1 MFYQREKKMP
11 LKQVTVKAPATSA
24 NLGPG
29 FDVFGIALEQP
40 SDKVTLTV
48 IKQGIKIQTIGMGAR
63 TISLTPDKNT
73 AGLVA
78 KTMLKDFKIESGLQI
93 HVEKGVFPGKGLGS
107 SAASAAAVAVGI
119 NTMFSLGLNNKQIIE
134 YAAKGEV
141 ASAGSEHADNVSAAV
156 CGNFVLIRSYNP
168 LEIITLESPKDLELA
183 VAMPKMITPPNKTEK
198 ARAVIPKLVSLE
210 KHVHNLGKAS
220 AMAAGFAMGDVDV
233 IGQSMVDDIVE
244 PARAVL
250 IPGYSKV
257 RENALNAGAL
267 GVTISG
273 AGPTMIAI
281 VNRKT
286 GDAAKVAVAMG
297 EGFRSAGYDANS
309 FATRPGKG
317 ACILEMKK

>member
-1 MFYQREKKMP
+1 MP

-40 SDKVTLTV
+40 SDKVTLISV
-48 IKQGIKIQTIGMGAR
+48 KQGIKIQTSGMGAK
-63 TISLTPDKNT
+63 TISLAPEKNT

-78 KTMLKDFKIESGLQI
+78 KTMLKDLKIESGLQI

-119 NTMFSLGLNNKQIIE
+119 NAMFNLCLDNKQLIK

-156 CGNFVLIRSYNP
+156 CGNFVLIRSYEP
-168 LEIITLESPKDLELA
+168 LEIINLECPKDLELA
-183 VAMPKMITPPNKTEK
+183 VATPKMITPPNKTEK
-198 ARAVIPKLVSLE
+198 ARAVIPRFVPLE
-210 KHVHNLGKAS
+210 KHVYNLGKAS
-220 AMAAGFAMGDVDV
+220 AMAAGFAMGNVEI

-244 PARAVL
+244 PARTAL
-250 IPGYSKV
+250 IPGYNKV
-257 RENALNAGAL
+257 KENALNTGAL

-286 GDAAKVAVAMG
+286 GDTAKVAAAMG
-297 EGFRSAGYDANS
+297 EGFRSVGYDVNA

-317 ACILEMKK
+317 ACVMELIK

>member
-1 MFYQREKKMP
+1 MP
-11 LKQVTVKAPATSA
+11 MKQVTVKAPATSA

-40 SDKVTLTV
+40 NDKVTLTTINDGV
-48 IKQGIKIQTIGMGAR
+48 KIQVSGLGAK
-63 TISLTPDKNT
+63 TISVTPEKNT
-73 AGLVA
+73 AGRVA
-78 KTMLKDFKIESGLQI
+78 ETMIKDFKLTTGLQI
-93 HVEKGVFPGKGLGS
+93 QVEKGIFPGKGLGS

-119 NTMFSLGLNNKQIIE
+119 NIMFDLGLSNKQLIE

-156 CGNFVLIRSYNP
+156 CGNFVLIRSCHP
-168 LEIITLESPKDLELA
+168 LEIINLECPKDMELA

-198 ARAVIPKLVSLE
+198 ARAVVPKVVPLE
-210 KHVHNLGKAS
+210 KHVYNLGKAA
-220 AMAAGFAMGDVDV
+220 AMAAGFAVGDVDI

-244 PARAVL
+244 PSRASL

-273 AGPTMIAI
+273 AGPSMIAV
-281 VNRKT
+281 VNKKT
-286 GDAAKVAVAMG
+286 ADAVKVAEAMR
-297 EGFRSAGYDANS
+297 EGFLLAGYDAIA
-309 FATRPGKG
+309 FVTRPGRG
-317 ACILEMKK
+317 AYVVEREQQ

>member
-1 MFYQREKKMP
+1 MP

-40 SDKVTLTV
+40 SDKVTLTTTTN
-48 IKQGIKIQTIGMGAR
+48 QGIKIQITGLGAR
-63 TISLTPDKNT
+63 TISVLPEKNT

-78 KTMLKDFKIESGLQI
+78 AKMLTDFQIKTGLLIQ
-93 HVEKGVFPGKGLGS
+93 VDKGIFPGKGLGS
-107 SAASAAAVAVGI
+107 SAASAAAVAYGLNV
-119 NTMFSLGLNNKQIIE
+119 MFNLGLSNKQLIE

-141 ASAGSEHADNVSAAV
+141 ASAGSEHADNVSAAI
-156 CGNFVLIRSYNP
+156 CGNFVIIRSYNP
-168 LEIITLESPKDLELA
+168 LEIINLECPKDMELA

-198 ARAVIPKLVSLE
+198 ARSVIPKLVPLE
-210 KHVHNLGKAS
+210 KHVHNLGKAA
-220 AMAAGFAMGDVDV
+220 AMASGFAIGDVNL
-233 IGQSMVDDIVE
+233 IGESMIDEIVE
-244 PARAVL
+244 PARASL

-257 RENALNAGAL
+257 KENALKAGAL

-273 AGPTMIAI
+273 AGPSMIAI

-286 GDAAKVAVAMG
+286 ADAAKVALAMH
-297 EGFRSAGYDANS
+297 EGFRSVGLDSNA

-317 ACILEMKK
+317 ACLLEMKP

>member
-1 MFYQREKKMP
+1 MMP
-11 LKQVTVKAPATSA
+11 IKQVTVKAPATSA

-40 SDKVTLTV
+40 SDTATLSTTG
-48 IKQGIKIQTIGMGAR
+48 QGVKIQISGIGAK
-63 TISLTPDKNT
+63 TISIAPEKNT

-78 KTMLKDFKIESGLQI
+78 KTMIKDFKLKTGVQI
-93 HVEKGVFPGKGLGS
+93 HIEKGVFPGKGLGS

-119 NTMFSLGLNNKQIIE
+119 NTMFNLNLNKRQLIE

-141 ASAGSEHADNVSAAV
+141 ASAGSEHADNVAAAI

-168 LEIITLESPKDLELA
+168 LEIINLECPKDMELA

-198 ARAVIPKLVSLE
+198 ARAVIPKLVPLE
-210 KHVHNLGKAS
+210 KHVHNLGKAA
-220 AMAAGFAMGDVDV
+220 AMAAGFAIGDVNV
-233 IGQSMVDDIVE
+233 IGQSIIDDIVE
-244 PARAVL
+244 PARASL
-250 IPGYSKV
+250 IPGYSKI

-273 AGPTMIAI
+273 AGPTMIAV

-286 GDAAKVAVAMG
+286 GDAVKVAAAMR
-297 EGFRSAGYDANS
+297 EGFLSAGYDANG
-309 FATRPGKG
+309 FATKPGRG
-317 ACILEMKK
+317 AYVVEMKE

>member
-1 MFYQREKKMP
+1 MP
-11 LKQVTVKAPATSA
+11 AEQVTVKAPATSA

-40 SDKVTLTV
+40 SDKVVLTA
-48 IKQGIKIQTIGMGAR
+48 IRQGVKIQISGIGAR
-63 TISLTPDKNT
+63 TISLTPEKNT

-78 KTMLKDFKIESGLQI
+78 KAMINDFKLKTGLHI

-119 NTMFSLGLNNKQIIE
+119 NTMFDLGLNSKQLIE
-134 YAAKGEV
+134 YAAKGEI

-156 CGNFVLIRSYNP
+156 CGNFVLIRSYHP
-168 LEIITLESPKDLELA
+168 LEIINLECPKDMELA
-183 VAMPKMITPPNKTEK
+183 IAMPKMITPPNKTEK
-198 ARAVIPKLVSLE
+198 ARAVIPKLVPLE
-210 KHVHNLGKAS
+210 KHVHNIGKVA
-220 AMAAGFAMGDVDV
+220 AMAAGFAIGDVDI
-233 IGQSMVDDIVE
+233 IGQSMIDGIVE
-244 PARAVL
+244 PARASL

-286 GDAAKVAVAMG
+286 GDTAKVAAAMR
-297 EGFRSAGYDANS
+297 EGFLSAGYDSNA
-309 FATRPGKG
+309 FATKPGKG
-317 ACILEMKK
+317 ACVVEMKK